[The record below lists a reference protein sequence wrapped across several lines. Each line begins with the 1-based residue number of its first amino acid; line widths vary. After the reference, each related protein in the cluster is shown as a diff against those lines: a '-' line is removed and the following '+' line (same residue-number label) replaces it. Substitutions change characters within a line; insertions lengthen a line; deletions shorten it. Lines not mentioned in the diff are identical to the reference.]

1 MKTFKKNAAK
11 AILGTLAASAVFLS
25 TTGAAN
31 AHATVQLYGS
41 TPTTSGYGQMFVRIP
56 HGCEG
61 AATDTIKVQI
71 PVGFTS
77 IKAQAKAGWSVSTVK
92 ADGKNVSEVTW
103 SGGNLP
109 DSNFD
114 DFGLSVKF
122 PATAG
127 TYYVPIVQ
135 LCGTKTAEWTQI
147 PAAGED
153 AHSLKHPAP
162 SVKVSAA
169 ETGHGEA
176 STGHGA
182 AETATRWTGDV
193 DVMLAKGNAMLT
205 LDASSVH
212 RGKTATVRVTGNT
225 RTATVKKVK
234 LDRAGDAQFSVKAIK
249 RGKGAYAI
257 KDGFTV
263 EVLVGGKVIASTM
276 VGGSTSHG

>member
-1 MKTFKKNAAK
+1 MMNTFKKNAAK
-11 AILGTLAASAVFLS
+11 AILGTLAASAVVLS
-25 TTGAAN
+25 ATSAAN
-31 AHATVQLYGS
+31 AHASVQLYGS
-41 TPTTSGYGQMFVRIP
+41 TPTASGYGQMFVRIP
-56 HGCEG
+56 HGCAG

-71 PVGFTS
+71 PDGFAS
-77 IKAQAKAGWSVSTVK
+77 VKAQAKAGWSVSTVK
-92 ADGKNVSEVTW
+92 ADGTNVSEVTW

-135 LCGTKTAEWTQI
+135 LCGASSVVWNQI

-153 AHSLKHPAP
+153 SHSLASPAP
-162 SVKVSAA
+162 SVEVNAA
-169 ETGHGEA
+169 AAGHGA
-176 STGHGA
+176 ATGHGA

-193 DVMLAKGNAMLT
+193 DVMLTHDNAMLT
-205 LDASSVH
+205 IDASSVN
-212 RGKTATVRVTGNT
+212 RGKTAKVRVTGAAGMSMIK
-225 RTATVKKVK
+225 RVK

-257 KDGFTV
+257 KDGSTV
-263 EVLVGGKVIASTM
+263 EVLVGGKVIASTT
-276 VGGSTSHG
+276 VGGSSSHG

>member
-1 MKTFKKNAAK
+1 MMNTFKKNAAK

-25 TTGAAN
+25 ITGAAS
-31 AHATVQLYGS
+31 AHASVQLYGS
-41 TPTTSGYGQMFVRIP
+41 TPTASGYGQMFVRIP
-56 HGCEG
+56 HGCAG

-71 PVGFTS
+71 PAGFAS
-77 IKAQAKAGWSVSTVK
+77 VKAQAKAGWSVSTVK

-127 TYYVPIVQ
+127 TYYVPVVQ
-135 LCGTKTAEWTQI
+135 LCGASSVAWNQI

-153 AHSLKHPAP
+153 SHSLASPAP
-162 SVKVSAA
+162 SVEVSA
-169 ETGHGEA
+169 A

-193 DVMLAKGNAMLT
+193 DVMLTHDNAMLT
-205 LDASSVH
+205 IDASSVN
-212 RGKTATVRVTGNT
+212 RGKTATVRVTG
-225 RTATVKKVK
+225 AAGVSMIKKVK
-234 LDRAGDAQFSVKAIK
+234 LDRAGDAQFSVNAVK

-257 KDGFTV
+257 KDGSTV
-263 EVLVGGKVIASTM
+263 EVLVGGKVIASTT
-276 VGGSTSHG
+276 VGGSASHG

>member
-1 MKTFKKNAAK
+1 MMNTFKKNAAK

-25 TTGAAN
+25 ATGAAS
-31 AHATVQLYGS
+31 AHSSVQLYGS
-41 TPTTSGYGQMFVRIP
+41 TPTASGYGQMFVRIP
-56 HGCEG
+56 HGCAG

-71 PVGFTS
+71 PAGFAS
-77 IKAQAKAGWSVSTVK
+77 VKAQAKAGWSVSTVK

-127 TYYVPIVQ
+127 TYYVPVVQ
-135 LCGTKTAEWTQI
+135 LCGASSVAWTQI

-153 AHSLKHPAP
+153 SHSLASPAP
-162 SVKVSAA
+162 SVEVNAA
-169 ETGHGEA
+169 A
-176 STGHGA
+176 AGHGA

-193 DVMLAKGNAMLT
+193 DVMLTHDNAMLT
-205 LDASSVH
+205 IDASSVN
-212 RGKTATVRVTGNT
+212 RGKTATVRVTG
-225 RTATVKKVK
+225 AAGMSMIKKVK
-234 LDRAGDAQFSVKAIK
+234 LDRAGDAQFSVNAVK

-257 KDGFTV
+257 KDGSTV
-263 EVLVGGKVIASTM
+263 EVLVGGKVIASTT
-276 VGGSTSHG
+276 VGGSAHHD

>member
-1 MKTFKKNAAK
+1 MNTFKKNAAK

-25 TTGAAN
+25 TTGAAS
-31 AHATVQLYGS
+31 AHASVQLYGS
-41 TPTTSGYGQMFVRIP
+41 TPTAGGYGQMFVRIP
-56 HGCEG
+56 HGCAG

-71 PVGFTS
+71 PAGFAS
-77 IKAQAKAGWSVSTVK
+77 VKAQAKAGWSVSTVK

-122 PATAG
+122 PITAG
-127 TYYVPIVQ
+127 TYYVPVVQ
-135 LCGTKTAEWTQI
+135 FCGASSVAWTQV

-153 AHSLKHPAP
+153 SHSLASPAP
-162 SVKVSAA
+162 SVEVSA
-169 ETGHGEA
+169 A

-182 AETATRWTGDV
+182 SEKVTRWTGDV
-193 DVMLAKGNAMLT
+193 DVMLTHDNAMLT
-205 LDASSVH
+205 IDASSVN
-212 RGKTATVRVTGNT
+212 RGKTATVRVTG
-225 RTATVKKVK
+225 AAGMSMIKKVK

-257 KDGFTV
+257 KDGSTV
-263 EVLVGGKVIASTM
+263 EVLVGGKVIASTT
-276 VGGSTSHG
+276 VGGSASHG

>member
-1 MKTFKKNAAK
+1 MMNTFKKNAAK
-11 AILGTLAASAVFLS
+11 AILGTLAASAVLLS
-25 TTGAAN
+25 ITGAAS
-31 AHATVQLYGS
+31 AHASVQLYGS
-41 TPTTSGYGQMFVRIP
+41 TPTASGYGQMFVRIP
-56 HGCEG
+56 HGCAG

-71 PVGFTS
+71 PAGFAS
-77 IKAQAKAGWSVSTVK
+77 VKAQAKAGWSVSTVK

-135 LCGTKTAEWTQI
+135 LCGASSVAWTQI

-153 AHSLKHPAP
+153 SHSLASPAP
-162 SVKVSAA
+162 SVEVNAA
-169 ETGHGEA
+169 A
-176 STGHGA
+176 AGHGA

-193 DVMLAKGNAMLT
+193 DVMLTHDNAMLT
-205 LDASSVH
+205 IDASSVN
-212 RGKTATVRVTGNT
+212 RGKTATVRVTG
-225 RTATVKKVK
+225 AAGMSMIKKVK
-234 LDRAGDAQFSVKAIK
+234 LDRAGDAQFSVNAVK

-257 KDGFTV
+257 KDGSTV
-263 EVLVGGKVIASTM
+263 EVLVGGKVIASTT
-276 VGGSTSHG
+276 VGGSAHHD

>member
-1 MKTFKKNAAK
+1 MNTFKKNAAK

-31 AHATVQLYGS
+31 AHASVQLYGS
-41 TPTTSGYGQMFVRIP
+41 TPTANGYGQMFVRIP
-56 HGCEG
+56 HGCAG

-71 PVGFTS
+71 PDGFAS
-77 IKAQAKAGWSVSTVK
+77 VKAQAKAGWSVSTVK

-114 DFGLSVKF
+114 DFGLAVKF

-127 TYYVPIVQ
+127 TYYVPVIQ
-135 LCGTKTAEWTQI
+135 ICGASSLAWNQI

-153 AHSLKHPAP
+153 SHSLASPAP

-169 ETGHGEA
+169 

-182 AETATRWTGDV
+182 VETVTRWTGDV
-193 DVMLAKGNAMLT
+193 DVMLTHDNAMLT
-205 LDASSVH
+205 VDASSVN
-212 RGKTATVRVTGNT
+212 RGKTATVRVTGDAAVST
-225 RTATVKKVK
+225 IKKVK

-257 KDGFTV
+257 KDGSTV
-263 EVLVGGKVIASTM
+263 EVLVGGKVIASTT
-276 VGGSTSHG
+276 VGGSASHG

>member
-1 MKTFKKNAAK
+1 MMNTFKKNAAK
-11 AILGTLAASAVFLS
+11 AILGTLAASAVVLS
-25 TTGAAN
+25 ATSAAN
-31 AHATVQLYGS
+31 AHASVQLYGS
-41 TPTTSGYGQMFVRIP
+41 TPTASGYGQMFVRIP
-56 HGCEG
+56 HGCAG

-71 PVGFTS
+71 PAGFAS
-77 IKAQAKAGWSVSTVK
+77 VKAQAKAGWSVSTVK
-92 ADGKNVSEVTW
+92 ADGTNVSEVTW

-135 LCGTKTAEWTQI
+135 LCGASSVVWNQI

-153 AHSLKHPAP
+153 SHSLASPAP
-162 SVKVSAA
+162 SVEVNAA
-169 ETGHGEA
+169 AAGHGA
-176 STGHGA
+176 ATGHGA

-193 DVMLAKGNAMLT
+193 DVMLTHDNAMLT
-205 LDASSVH
+205 IDASSVN
-212 RGKTATVRVTGNT
+212 RGKTAKVRVTSAAGMSMIK
-225 RTATVKKVK
+225 RVK

-257 KDGFTV
+257 KDGSTV
-263 EVLVGGKVIASTM
+263 EVLVGGKVIASTT
-276 VGGSTSHG
+276 VGGSSSHG

>member
-1 MKTFKKNAAK
+1 MMNTFKKNAAK

-25 TTGAAN
+25 ITGAAS
-31 AHATVQLYGS
+31 AHASVQLYGS
-41 TPTTSGYGQMFVRIP
+41 TPTASGYGQMFVRIP
-56 HGCEG
+56 HGCAG

-71 PVGFTS
+71 PAGFAS
-77 IKAQAKAGWSVSTVK
+77 VKAQAKAGWSVSTVK

-127 TYYVPIVQ
+127 TYYVPVVQ
-135 LCGTKTAEWTQI
+135 LCGASSVAWNQI

-153 AHSLKHPAP
+153 SHSLASPAP
-162 SVKVSAA
+162 SVEVSA
-169 ETGHGEA
+169 A

-193 DVMLAKGNAMLT
+193 DVMLTHDNAMLT
-205 LDASSVH
+205 IDASSVN
-212 RGKTATVRVTGNT
+212 RGKTATVRVTG
-225 RTATVKKVK
+225 AAGMSMIKKVK
-234 LDRAGDAQFSVKAIK
+234 LDRAGDAQFSVNAVK

-257 KDGFTV
+257 KDGSTV
-263 EVLVGGKVIASTM
+263 EVLIGGKVIASTT
-276 VGGSTSHG
+276 VGGSASHG

>member
-1 MKTFKKNAAK
+1 MNTFKKNAAK
-11 AILGTLAASAVFLS
+11 AILGTLAASAALIS
-25 TTGAAN
+25 TGGAAN
-31 AHATVQLYGS
+31 AHSSIQLYGS
-41 TPTTSGYGQMFVRIP
+41 TPTTGGYGQMFVRIP

-71 PVGFTS
+71 PAGFTS
-77 IKAQAKAGWSVSTVK
+77 VKAQAKAGWSVSTVK

-127 TYYVPIVQ
+127 TYYAPVVQ
-135 LCGTKTAEWTQI
+135 LCGASSVVWNQI
-147 PAAGED
+147 PQAGED
-153 AHSLKHPAP
+153 SHSLASPAP
-162 SVKVSAA
+162 SVKVSQ
-169 ETGHGEA
+169 A
-176 STGHGA
+176 STDHGA

-225 RTATVKKVK
+225 RTAMIKKVK
-234 LDRAGDAQFSVKAIK
+234 LDRAGDAQFSIKAIK

>member
-1 MKTFKKNAAK
+1 MMNTFKKNAAK

-25 TTGAAN
+25 ITGAAS
-31 AHATVQLYGS
+31 AHSSVQLYGS
-41 TPTTSGYGQMFVRIP
+41 TPTASGYGQMFVRIP
-56 HGCEG
+56 HGCAG

-71 PVGFTS
+71 PAGFAS
-77 IKAQAKAGWSVSTVK
+77 VKAQAKAGWSVSTVK

-127 TYYVPIVQ
+127 TYYVPVVQ
-135 LCGTKTAEWTQI
+135 LCGASSVAWTQI

-153 AHSLKHPAP
+153 SHSLASPAP
-162 SVKVSAA
+162 SVEVNAA
-169 ETGHGEA
+169 A
-176 STGHGA
+176 AGHGA

-193 DVMLAKGNAMLT
+193 DVMLTHDNAMLT
-205 LDASSVH
+205 IDASSVN
-212 RGKTATVRVTGNT
+212 RGKTATVRVTG
-225 RTATVKKVK
+225 AAGMSMIKKVK
-234 LDRAGDAQFSVKAIK
+234 LDRAGDAQFSVNAVK

-257 KDGFTV
+257 KDGSTV
-263 EVLVGGKVIASTM
+263 EVLVGGKVIASTT
-276 VGGSTSHG
+276 VGGSAHHD